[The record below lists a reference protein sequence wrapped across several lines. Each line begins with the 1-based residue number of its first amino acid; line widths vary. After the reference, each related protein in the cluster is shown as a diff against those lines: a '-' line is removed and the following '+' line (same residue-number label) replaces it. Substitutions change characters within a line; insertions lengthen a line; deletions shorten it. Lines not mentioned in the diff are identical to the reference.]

1 MSSGIHPIFPI
12 LVFRS
17 LAPLRRGDESIQT
30 LVRGMGF
37 AHALKGIHTR
47 RNRVC
52 CQKFNNSNLLPG
64 CQVAATPDSE
74 AANLDYETITPQFY
88 EPILAAKKCYE

>member
-1 MSSGIHPIFPI
+1 MSSDLHDIFPTFVSRA
-12 LVFRS
+12 LV
-17 LAPLRRGDESIQT
+17 PLRRGDESYRI
-30 LVRGMGF
+30 LGRGMGF

-74 AANLDYETITPQFY
+74 AANLDYETITPYFY
-88 EPILAAKKCYE
+88 